1 MSYMLAPFAALLVK
15 LSRDADATAT
25 KTLTVTNRLYW
36 LTWALL
42 ALTFFLF
49 AKEAMQFYE
58 DDYLPYHQSEKANQ
72 NTAIKNHPAGNG
84 GIGIIR
90 PAPANPGA
98 GPG

>member
-15 LSRDADATAT
+15 LSRDADATGT

-42 ALTFFLF
+42 ALAFFLL
-49 AKEAMQFYE
+49 AKEAVQFYE
-58 DDYLPYHQSEKANQ
+58 DDYLPYLRAKKSKP
-72 NTAIKNHPAGNG
+72 NTAVKNHPAGNG
-84 GIGIIR
+84 GVGTI
-90 PAPANPGA
+90 PAAEPGD